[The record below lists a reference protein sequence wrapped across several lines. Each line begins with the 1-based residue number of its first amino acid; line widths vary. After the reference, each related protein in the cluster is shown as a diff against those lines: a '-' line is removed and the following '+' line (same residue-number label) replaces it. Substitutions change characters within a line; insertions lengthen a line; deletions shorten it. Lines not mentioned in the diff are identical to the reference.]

1 MRKTNS
7 RLSMAAYCLVSASV
21 AALVYSPCKSLA
33 VPPPSDNDRGSFVFT
48 IAGQQIGTESFEI
61 RTQKGQVEAS
71 SKVDLRVAQ
80 EGKTMDFRTTS
91 KLTLTP
97 DLVPQNYEWDQKG
110 AQASKLEIDLRST
123 PATARYRT
131 VAGGDD
137 VREFDLPRNVL
148 ILDSN
153 VIHHF
158 ELALMRFRRAGGSK
172 QTFPAFI
179 PQQAL
184 PGSLSI
190 EETGEESVDI
200 DGKTRKLRHFVLTT
214 ENAQIDLWADGQ
226 DRLQK
231 LSIPAARLEVIRQK

>member
-7 RLSMAAYCLVSASV
+7 RLSIAAYCLVSAIV
-21 AALVYSPCKSLA
+21 AMRIFSSSEALAAPA
-33 VPPPSDNDRGSFVFT
+33 PSENDRGSFVFT
-48 IAGQQIGTESFEI
+48 IAGQQIGTETFEV
-61 RTQKGQVEAS
+61 RTQKGRVEATG
-71 SKVDLRVAQ
+71 KIDLRVVQ
-80 EGKTMDFRTTS
+80 EGKTLDFKTTA
-91 KLTLTP
+91 KLTLTS
-97 DLVPQNYEWDQKG
+97 DLVPRTYEWDQKG
-110 AQASKLEIDLRST
+110 PQSSRLEVDLRSA

-131 VAGGDD
+131 VAGGND
-137 VREFDLPRNVL
+137 VREFDLPRNVI

-172 QTFPAFI
+172 QTFAAFV

-184 PGSLSI
+184 PGTLSI
-190 EETGEESVDI
+190 EEGGEDSVDI
-200 DGKTRKLRHFVLTT
+200 DGKTKKLRHLVLTT

-231 LSIPAARLEVIRQK
+231 LSIPTARLEVIRQK

>member
-1 MRKTNS
+1 MRKPNS
-7 RLSMAAYCLVSASV
+7 RLSIAAHCLTSAIV
-21 AALVYSPCKSLA
+21 AMQIFSSCQALA
-33 VPPPSDNDRGSFVFT
+33 APPPSDNDRGSFVVT
-48 IAGQQIGTESFEI
+48 MAGQQIGTETFEI
-61 RTQKGQVEAS
+61 RTQKGQVEATG
-71 SKVDLRVAQ
+71 KVDLRVIQ
-80 EGKTMDFRTTS
+80 EGKTLDFKTTA
-91 KLTLTP
+91 KLTLTS
-97 DLVPQNYEWDQKG
+97 DLAPQNYEWDQKG
-110 AQASKLEIDLRST
+110 AQSSRLEVDLSST

-153 VIHHF
+153 LIHHF

-172 QTFPAFI
+172 QTFPAFV

-190 EETGEESVDI
+190 EETGEENVDI
-200 DGKTRKLRHFVLTT
+200 DGKSKKLRHLVLTT

-231 LSIPAARLEVIRQK
+231 LSISAAQLVVIRQK

>member
-1 MRKTNS
+1 
-7 RLSMAAYCLVSASV
+7 
-21 AALVYSPCKSLA
+21 
-33 VPPPSDNDRGSFVFT
+33 
-48 IAGQQIGTESFEI
+48 
-61 RTQKGQVEAS
+61 
-71 SKVDLRVAQ
+71 DLRVMQ
-80 EGKTMDFRTTS
+80 EGRTLDFKTTS

-97 DLVPQNYEWDQKG
+97 DLVPQTYEWDQKG
-110 AQASKLEIDLRST
+110 AQSSRLEIDLHST

-172 QTFPAFI
+172 QTFPAFV

-190 EETGEESVDI
+190 EETGEENVDI
-200 DGKTRKLRHFVLTT
+200 DGKTRKLRHLVLTT

-231 LSIPAARLEVIRQK
+231 LSIPAAQLEVIRQK

>member
-7 RLSMAAYCLVSASV
+7 RLSIAAYCLVSASV
-21 AALVYSPCKSLA
+21 AMQIFSSCEALA
-33 VPPPSDNDRGSFVFT
+33 VPPPGDNDRGSFVFT
-48 IAGQQIGTESFEI
+48 IAGQQVGTETFEI
-61 RTQKGQVEAS
+61 RTQKGQVEATG
-71 SKVDLRVAQ
+71 KVDLRVMQ
-80 EGKTMDFRTTS
+80 EGKTLDFKTS
-91 KLTLTP
+91 AKLTLTS

-110 AQASKLEIDLRST
+110 AQSSQLQVDLRTT
-123 PATARYRT
+123 PATAHYRT

-172 QTFPAFI
+172 QTFPAFV

-190 EETGEESVDI
+190 EESGEESVDI